1 MLGDTAIASSSMAT
15 ELIKGKPLSEVLKL
29 TNKAVTEAID
39 GLPAP
44 LRVKAKIRSQ

>member
-1 MLGDTAIASSSMAT
+1 MIRLEQVSKRFETGRQTVDAVR
-15 ELIKGKPLSEVLKL
+15 EVS
-29 TNKAVTEAID
+29 AVTEAID